1 MLLKYLYT
9 ILKPIIDNGLKPW
22 LKGNSEV
29 IAVSISD
36 LQFDVKDMGYLE
48 GITEENITV
57 GIADI
62 VFTVTTV

>member
-9 ILKPIIDNGLKPW
+9 ILKPIIDIGPKPW

-36 LQFDVKDMGYLE
+36 LQFDVKDMGYLSTYE
-48 GITEENITV
+48 EENITV